1 MIDFKNTLINLH
13 KKFPTYD
20 LDTLIAII
28 DSIVETVDYNKF
40 NYPYGTRYPLD
51 LSKVVCENPSTWNDI
66 LNKNTNMQLKKEY
79 NGPRISSMGRGTLS
93 DEE

>member
-1 MIDFKNTLINLH
+1 MIDFKNTLTNLH
-13 KKFPTYD
+13 KKFPDYD

-40 NYPYGTRYPLD
+40 SYPYGTRYPFD
-51 LSKVVCENPSTWNDI
+51 LHKVVCENPSTWNSIIDGNANI
-66 LNKNTNMQLKKEY
+66 QLKKEY
-79 NGPRISSMGRGTLS
+79 SSPKISSVERGTLS

>member
-1 MIDFKNTLINLH
+1 MIDFKNTLIKLH
-13 KKFPTYD
+13 ERFPTYD

-51 LSKVVCENPSTWNDI
+51 LSKVVCENPSTWKSI
-66 LNKNTNMQLKKEY
+66 LDKNANMKIESQNKIRCEQ
-79 NGPRISSMGRGTLS
+79 
-93 DEE
+93 